1 MNLLNEESELT
12 KLQPMMMQNQ
22 TETMAFTESQFD
34 FKLPIVDLDDQV
46 ESIRKRA
53 EIILEKLL
61 ALPTPPKQQNPAAKQ
76 NSKKIIP
83 KNIVNEENE
92 DSNDIQTEIVNQTT
106 SQNSVAK
113 SSPPSSKGKKKKSKK
128 KKEPQYIIPKRE
140 PIVIPGANER
150 YEQQLILLQ
159 QQLQR
164 LNTENNKLQA
174 LIREYKMKL
183 RESVI
188 EQEKLQYSLQ
198 QSQKH
203 RLHVNPTP
211 KDKKNAH

>member
-1 MNLLNEESELT
+1 MNLQTEIDLSRT
-12 KLQPMMMQNQ
+12 QPMTTQSQ
-22 TETMAFTESQFD
+22 TETMAFMESQFD

-46 ESIRKRA
+46 ENIRKRA

-61 ALPTPPKQQNPAAKQ
+61 ALPNPQKKPQSPNAKQ
-76 NSKKIIP
+76 VQKKIIP
-83 KNIVNEENE
+83 KNIEE
-92 DSNDIQTEIVNQTT
+92 DDDNDDEILTEIVNPPV
-106 SQNSVAK
+106 QNSVVK
-113 SSPPSSKGKKKKSKK
+113 SSPPTKGKKKKSKK

-164 LNTENNKLQA
+164 LNTENNKLQS
-174 LIREYKMKL
+174 LIREYNIKL

-188 EQEKLQYSLQ
+188 EQEKLQYTLQ

-211 KDKKNAH
+211 KDKAKSWQ